1 MSKTKKPGRK
11 EIKRLPFFKLAPT
24 EEVTAT
30 VHSAERGISPKD
42 TADENSWTKPNSFG
56 NYVNRFKLV
65 VESEEQLWE
74 TTTPA
79 SYALL
84 DAIEYEPLK
93 FPFDV
98 DLVRLDERMYKI
110 FLKE

>member
-24 EEVTAT
+24 EEVTVT
-30 VHSAERGISPKD
+30 VLSAERGIGPKD
-42 TADENSWTKPNSFG
+42 TVTEKDWTRPNSFG

-84 DAIEYEPLK
+84 DAIDYEPLE
-93 FPFDV
+93 FPFNI
-98 DLVRLDERMYKI
+98 DLVRLDERTFKI
-110 FLKE
+110 YLKE

>member
-1 MSKTKKPGRK
+1 MEKAKKPGRK

-56 NYVNRFKLV
+56 NYVNRFELE
-65 VESEEQLWE
+65 VESEQYMWE

-84 DAIEYEPLK
+84 EAIQNEPLE
-93 FPFDV
+93 FPFNI
-98 DLVRLDERMYKI
+98 DLVRLDERTFKI
-110 FLKE
+110 YLKE

>member
-1 MSKTKKPGRK
+1 MSKDKKTGRR

-30 VHSAERGISPKD
+30 VLSAERGIGPKD
-42 TADENSWTKPNSFG
+42 TTDETRHTKPNSFG

-84 DAIEYEPLK
+84 DAVDYEPLE

-98 DLVRLDERMYKI
+98 DLVRLDERVYKI